1 MGFDETVK
9 HKPMDD
15 GERERVQQAG
25 GFVIFGRVG
34 GTLAVS
40 RAFGDKP
47 FKVPHSKVTCC
58 VVILLLSFFC
68 LCTCVCVCLYI

>member
-1 MGFDETVK
+1 MDES
-9 HKPMDD
+9 
-15 GERERVQQAG
+15 ERERVQQAG

-47 FKVPHSKVTCC
+47 FKVPFSKVRVAMYLCWS
-58 VVILLLSFFC
+58 SFASSIMTIEC
-68 LCTCVCVCLYI
+68 